1 MNKSNTISK
10 IAGAIAKAQAEM
22 PVVKFDAQNPFLKNK
37 YATLGAVIETA
48 RPILSKHELAI
59 VQSPVSANDQ
69 IGITTL
75 ITHSSGEWLEDTI
88 FIAAQ
93 DGKGLSSAQNAGVV
107 ISYLRRYS
115 LQAFLNMYADED
127 TDAHKPEAKTDN
139 EAERKAKA
147 MKTFSDLKARAD
159 KVHVNIEPM
168 SAGLTIEQMLE
179 HYKTQLAFV
188 KAAESQAEVK

>member
-48 RPILSKHELAI
+48 RPILAKHELAI
-59 VQSPVSANDQ
+59 VQSPVSNVDQ

-127 TDAHKPEAKTDN
+127 TDAHKPEVKTDN
-139 EAERKAKA
+139 EAERKAKGL
-147 MKTFSDLKARAD
+147 KTFADLKLRAA
-159 KVHVNIEPM
+159 KVKVIIEEP
-168 SAGLTIEQMLE
+168 AANLTADQLLE
-179 HYKTQLAFV
+179 HYKAQLVFV
-188 KAAESQAEVK
+188 KAAEAQEGK

>member
-48 RPILSKHELAI
+48 RPILAKHELAI
-59 VQSPVSANDQ
+59 VQSPVSNVDQ

-127 TDAHKPEAKTDN
+127 TDAHKPEVKTDN
-139 EAERKAKA
+139 EAERKAKGL
-147 MKTFSDLKARAD
+147 KTFADLKARAA
-159 KVHVNIEPM
+159 KVRVSIEEP
-168 SAGLTIEQMLE
+168 AADLTADQLLE
-179 HYKTQLAFV
+179 HYKAQLVFV
-188 KAAESQAEVK
+188 KNAEAQEGK

>member
-1 MNKSNTISK
+1 MNKSTSISK

-22 PVVKFDAQNPFLKNK
+22 PAVKFDAQNPFLKNK
-37 YATLGAVIETA
+37 YATLGAVIETS
-48 RPILSKHELAI
+48 RPILAKHELAI

-127 TDAHKPEAKTDN
+127 TDAHKPEVKADN
-139 EAERKAKA
+139 EAERKAKGL
-147 MKTFSDLKARAD
+147 KTFADLKIRAA
-159 KVHVNIEPM
+159 KVKVILEEP
-168 SAGLTIEQMLE
+168 AAELTADQLLE
-179 HYKTQLAFV
+179 HYKAQLVFV
-188 KAAESQAEVK
+188 KAAESQEGK

>member
-1 MNKSNTISK
+1 
-10 IAGAIAKAQAEM
+10 
-22 PVVKFDAQNPFLKNK
+22 
-37 YATLGAVIETA
+37 VIETA
-48 RPILSKHELAI
+48 RPILAKHELAI
-59 VQSPVSANDQ
+59 VQSPVSNVDQ

-127 TDAHKPEAKTDN
+127 TDAHKPEVKTDN

-179 HYKTQLAFV
+179 HYKTKLAFV
-188 KAAESQAEVK
+188 KAAEAQAEVK